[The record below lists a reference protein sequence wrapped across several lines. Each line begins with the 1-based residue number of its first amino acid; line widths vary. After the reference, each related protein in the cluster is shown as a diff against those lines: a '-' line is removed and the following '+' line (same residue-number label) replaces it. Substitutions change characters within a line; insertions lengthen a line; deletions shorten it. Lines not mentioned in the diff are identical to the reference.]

1 MTLIIEKAKWRDYFQ
16 SLSREFIDWQT
27 TVQIFDP
34 NDGAQTLS
42 EGLPF
47 GGLTFEPRGDNDT
60 IMLSMGIGPDTHQNH
75 NITGVTK
82 VAFEPSGIG
91 PAGTVDI
98 ENSAGTKTLITF
110 VQPMPVLMEYVA
122 AEIVA
127 VG

>member
-1 MTLIIEKAKWRDYFQ
+1 MTDFIEKTKWSNYFQ

-27 TVQIFDP
+27 IVRIFDP

-47 GGLTFEPRGDNDT
+47 SGLTYDPRDANDT
-60 IMLSMGIGPDTHQNH
+60 VMLSMGIGPDTHQTH

-82 VAFEPSGIG
+82 VAFEPSGLG

-98 ENSAGTKTLITF
+98 ENAAGTKTLITF
-110 VQPMPVLMEYVA
+110 IQPMPVLMEYVA
-122 AEIVA
+122 TEIVA